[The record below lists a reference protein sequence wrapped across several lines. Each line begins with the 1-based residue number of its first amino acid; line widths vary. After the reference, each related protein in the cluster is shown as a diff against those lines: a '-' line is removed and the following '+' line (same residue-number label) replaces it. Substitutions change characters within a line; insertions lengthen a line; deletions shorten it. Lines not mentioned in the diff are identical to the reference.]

1 MNNFKNKSGELK
13 PREQM
18 ERAASPHSVPSEA
31 ILAILL
37 RTGSAGCDVMELSR
51 RLIVAFGSIQR
62 LVTSDWRT
70 IEARIEKYNAEHKE
84 KPILGLGHVKCLE
97 LAAAFELGYRAA
109 RPEPEEVRL
118 MKVTSAREAYRLFRT
133 AALEQEEQ
141 ECFWVLPLNARK
153 HPICEPICLFRGSVD
168 SSRVYAREVF
178 RDAVRWSASYI
189 YVAHNHPSG
198 DPTPSKKDVALTKTL
213 RRLARSLE
221 IGLLDHLVIGAVDSN
236 DGLGYVSIL

>member
-51 RLIVAFGSIQR
+51 RLIAAFGSIQR

-97 LAAAFELGYRAA
+97 GYRAA

-118 MKVTSAREAYRLFRT
+118 MTVTSAREAYRLFRA

-221 IGLLDHLVIGAVDSN
+221 ICLLDHLVLGAADSN

>member
-1 MNNFKNKSGELK
+1 MNDFKGKSGELK

-18 ERAASPHSVPSEA
+18 ERAASPHSVPPEA

-51 RLIVAFGSIQR
+51 RLIAAFGSIQR
-62 LVTSDWRT
+62 LVTSDWRA
-70 IEARIEKYNAEHKE
+70 IEARIEKYNAEYKD

-118 MKVTSAREAYRLFRT
+118 MKVTSAREAYRLFRA
-133 AALEQEEQ
+133 AALEQ

-153 HPICEPICLFRGSVD
+153 NPICEPICLFRGSVD

-178 RDAVRWSASYI
+178 RDAIRWSASYI

-213 RRLARSLE
+213 QRLARSLE
-221 IGLLDHLVIGAVDSN
+221 IGLLDHLVLGAANSN